1 MHRDKH
7 PIALT
12 SLNLG
17 MNEIDLTALKRILE
31 PLLSFKLPSLREL
44 SLPLNL
50 LQPEGII
57 LISNACTLGALD
69 SLTLLDIS
77 DVGGNSES
85 ILVLARALVL
95 RFQGN
100 SLRLKRL
107 KILGLAPFAGRNVR
121 LSFSPDFLKFVAVS

>member
-1 MHRDKH
+1 
-7 PIALT
+7 
-12 SLNLG
+12 
-17 MNEIDLTALKRILE
+17 MNEIDLTALKIILE

-50 LQPEGII
+50 LQPEGVI
-57 LISNACTLGALD
+57 LFSNACTLGALD

-95 RFQGN
+95 RFNCLQ
-100 SLRLKRL
+100 LKRL
-107 KILGLAPFAGRNVR
+107 KGWPRSQAGMCAY
-121 LSFSPDFLKFVAVS
+121 LSRQISSNALLSVKNINGKK